1 MRVGQR
7 QPETVFFVSGCLRI
21 FSQRTAC
28 QQAVGARDAVSGCI
42 IIAPAFKQSVRYQA
56 A

>member
-28 QQAVGARDAVSGCI
+28 QQAVGARGKRFRLPNHYARV
-42 IIAPAFKQSVRYQA
+42 
-56 A
+56 